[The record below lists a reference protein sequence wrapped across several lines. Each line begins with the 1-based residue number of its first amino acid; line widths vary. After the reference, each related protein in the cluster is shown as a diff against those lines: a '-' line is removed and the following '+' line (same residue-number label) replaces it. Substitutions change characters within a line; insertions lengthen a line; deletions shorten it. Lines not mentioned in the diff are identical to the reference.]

1 MIGLLP
7 VSGQTQLQTS
17 NSVPDS
23 LVIRS
28 RLLGRA
34 LCRADTVAVS
44 QTVAIRKQSLTW
56 RRP

>member
-34 LCRADTVAVS
+34 
-44 QTVAIRKQSLTW
+44 
-56 RRP
+56 